1 MELFEQ
7 DTYQCEVTSV
17 IDTSM
22 MTSLFILYH
31 PLIGSDA
38 VALYGTLISEAQN
51 QKQPDKHERLCKL
64 MHKSIEEIEKA
75 RIRLEQF
82 NLLKTFYHKGDDN
95 YIYQI
100 ILPLTSN
107 DFLKHYVYGVQYKK
121 LMGIA
126 DYEITKDKIVIDQ
139 FNRNGYQ
146 DISIKYDQN
155 EMRLISSKDV
165 EEFINIKA
173 SDIKNDKN
181 LGFPKDFDY
190 QRFVKELTELTFPR
204 KLRTNDN
211 MRLIAQLATVYGIN
225 INRMRVLACRS
236 INMKD
241 KTFDTNGLINR
252 ARKEQPEYDR
262 LQVSGYELPPLL
274 FLQDKQKGLQVSLSS
289 KKILEYLVNDTPLT
303 TPVINFLVEYVLEN
317 TNNILNQK
325 YVEKMAETF
334 VRSNISD
341 IDQAREFIKRLS
353 KTTKDQAIRNQKL
366 KESTKVINKTQT
378 SAEDLD
384 KLRKQFKEKVERLK

>member
-7 DTYQCEVTSV
+7 DTYQCEVTSM

-51 QKQPDKHERLCKL
+51 QKQADRHERLCKI
-64 MHKSIEEIEKA
+64 MHKNIEEIEKA

-82 NLLKTFYHKGDDN
+82 NLLKTYYHKGDDN
-95 YIYQI
+95 YIYQL
-100 ILPLTSN
+100 ILPLTAT

-121 LMGIA
+121 VMGIT
-126 DYEITKDKIVIDQ
+126 DYEITKDKIIIDR
-139 FNRNGYQ
+139 FDRNGYQ
-146 DISIKYDQN
+146 DISIKFDQD
-155 EMRLISSKDV
+155 EMRSISSKDV
-165 EEFINIKA
+165 EEFINIKV

-181 LGFPKDFDY
+181 LGFPKEFDY

-241 KTFDTNGLINR
+241 GTFDANGLINR
-252 ARKEQPEYDR
+252 ARKEQPAYD
-262 LQVSGYELPPLL
+262 QSKVSGYELPPLL

-289 KKILEYLVNDTPLT
+289 KKTLEYLVNDTPLT
-303 TPVINFLVEYVLEN
+303 TQVINFLIEYVLDN

-325 YVEKMAETF
+325 YVEKTAETF
-334 VRSNISD
+334 VRSNIVD
-341 IDQAREFIKRLS
+341 IDGAKELIKRLS
-353 KTTKDQAIRNQKL
+353 KTTKEQEIRNQKL
-366 KESTKVINKTQT
+366 KESPKVINK
-378 SAEDLD
+378 SKDSEEDLD